1 MRKTQ
6 KKEAEDFIEILSRAH
21 GAVKKA
27 IRSGKNDIAMDIL
40 VQCQDGAIK
49 LGDLLEKA
57 EGEDCEIIRTL
68 ENYCELIYQI
78 YEKVRLS
85 QEKGSSTKRQVEK
98 LNQILSQIKND
109 VHEIKERTEAVFLPY
124 NASMWDSLESVWK
137 AAEEDP
143 DCDAYVIPIPYYDKN
158 PDGSFREVHYE
169 GDLFPDYVPITH
181 YNDYDFEGRRPD
193 MIFIHN
199 PYDEYNHVTS
209 VHPFFYSKNLK
220 KYTAKLVYIP
230 YYVLAEPDPEN
241 ETTVEGIQIFC
252 KVPGVFYADKV
263 IVQSEAMRQVYIKV
277 LTKETGEESRKIW
290 EEKILG
296 LGSPKMDKVVSTR
309 KEELK
314 IPEEWLKIIEKPDGS
329 WKKIIF
335 YNTSVAALI
344 QHEDKMLEKMKH
356 VFRTFKENR
365 DEVALLWR
373 PHPLIRATIES
384 MRPELWEKYRKLVEQ
399 YGEESWGIYDDSP
412 DMDRAVALCD
422 GYYGDASSIVQL
434 CQEAG
439 KPVMLQDTEI
449 LKSTRHEYDI
459 ASAEAICNYQGNY
472 YFVYMCEPLL
482 CRMNRKT
489 LECELLYR
497 FCEGEMTERLY
508 KKIIP
513 YKNRL
518 FLVPFLSE
526 QIGVYDIV
534 TAEMRFIQLNEDYVD
549 VRWQQR
555 LVSAKFENA
564 LVKGKF
570 LYMIPHSYHAI
581 IRIDMECLEIE
592 EIPLGR
598 KGTGAFCYC
607 IGSACFRENR
617 IVFPVYS
624 EGSICIY
631 HIDKNEIDIVY
642 PTGNKK
648 IYSNILNVGDKLWL
662 IPKKLYEGID
672 IWDMEREIIERTL
685 VFLDE
690 ISILSQENEMT
701 DIRDG
706 FLIGHKLY
714 LLPSGLGCGV
724 SVDIDSGKANIWNL
738 PNEYEKEEFST
749 NQQYLYQ
756 LRYSAVLLEDKKAV
770 ICRLRG
776 EWLECEN
783 NEVCMVERHS
793 IREKKLIMEL
803 SIKDIGEVLL
813 EYNMDL
819 EDFIKIE
826 KENRNRKREYGIGK
840 NIYEYIGK

>member
-6 KKEAEDFIEILSRAH
+6 KKEAEDFIDILSRAH

-27 IRSGKNDIAMDIL
+27 IRSGKNDMAMDIL

-143 DCDAYVIPIPYYDKN
+143 DCDAYVIPVPYYDKN

-241 ETTVEGIQIFC
+241 EKTVEGIQIFC

-296 LGSPKMDKVVSTR
+296 LGSPKMDKVLSTR

-314 IPEEWLKIIEKPDGS
+314 IPEEWLKIIEKPDRS

-399 YGEESWGIYDDSP
+399 YGEEGWGIYDDSP

-439 KPVMLQDTEI
+439 KPVMLQD
-449 LKSTRHEYDI
+449 
-459 ASAEAICNYQGNY
+459 
-472 YFVYMCEPLL
+472 
-482 CRMNRKT
+482 
-489 LECELLYR
+489 
-497 FCEGEMTERLY
+497 
-508 KKIIP
+508 
-513 YKNRL
+513 
-518 FLVPFLSE
+518 
-526 QIGVYDIV
+526 
-534 TAEMRFIQLNEDYVD
+534 
-549 VRWQQR
+549 
-555 LVSAKFENA
+555 
-564 LVKGKF
+564 
-570 LYMIPHSYHAI
+570 
-581 IRIDMECLEIE
+581 
-592 EIPLGR
+592 
-598 KGTGAFCYC
+598 
-607 IGSACFRENR
+607 
-617 IVFPVYS
+617 
-624 EGSICIY
+624 
-631 HIDKNEIDIVY
+631 
-642 PTGNKK
+642 
-648 IYSNILNVGDKLWL
+648 
-662 IPKKLYEGID
+662 
-672 IWDMEREIIERTL
+672 
-685 VFLDE
+685 
-690 ISILSQENEMT
+690 
-701 DIRDG
+701 
-706 FLIGHKLY
+706 
-714 LLPSGLGCGV
+714 
-724 SVDIDSGKANIWNL
+724 VDI
-738 PNEYEKEEFST
+738 
-749 NQQYLYQ
+749 
-756 LRYSAVLLEDKKAV
+756 LE
-770 ICRLRG
+770 
-776 EWLECEN
+776 
-783 NEVCMVERHS
+783 
-793 IREKKLIMEL
+793 
-803 SIKDIGEVLL
+803 
-813 EYNMDL
+813 
-819 EDFIKIE
+819 
-826 KENRNRKREYGIGK
+826 
-840 NIYEYIGK
+840 